1 MKIVKTINLERLKN
15 FLSQIKE
22 KDFIKIAKINNETW
36 SNYRSKKNFFIIL
49 LLIKKKITSP
59 QW

>member
-1 MKIVKTINLERLKN
+1 MKIVKTISFERLKK

-36 SNYRSKKNFFIIL
+36 RNYRSKKIFL
-49 LLIKKKITSP
+49 LFCS
-59 QW
+59 